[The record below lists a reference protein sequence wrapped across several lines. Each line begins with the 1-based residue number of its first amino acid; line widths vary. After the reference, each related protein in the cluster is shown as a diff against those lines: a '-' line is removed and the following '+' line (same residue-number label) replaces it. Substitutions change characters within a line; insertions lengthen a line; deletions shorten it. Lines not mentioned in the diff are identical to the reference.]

1 MRCIK
6 VTILHEIGYKREA
19 LKNIGEFVR
28 RVEHH
33 LIFLWIDAN
42 KRDVHAMCADIK
54 FVMIY
59 LPRKVV

>member
-1 MRCIK
+1 MK
-6 VTILHEIGYKREA
+6 LADKHEA

-42 KRDVHAMCADIK
+42 KRDPGGNLIK
-54 FVMIY
+54 I
-59 LPRKVV
+59 L

>member
-1 MRCIK
+1 MK
-6 VTILHEIGYKREA
+6 LADKHEA

>member
-1 MRCIK
+1 MK
-6 VTILHEIGYKREA
+6 LADKHEA

-28 RVEHH
+28 HVEHH